1 MRSVRSEWELLYRKS
16 VGAFGELLGARES
29 AFNIAIS
36 VYDDMEYRSVQGTSR
51 YDKFGELLPNHVVL
65 RHHHLRVGGVANL

>member
-1 MRSVRSEWELLYRKS
+1 VCDRDGNDFVESQWERLEDL
-16 VGAFGELLGARES
+16 FGARES

-36 VYDDMEYRSVQGTSR
+36 VYDDMEYRSVQATSR

-65 RHHHLRVGGVANL
+65 RHHHLRVGGVASL